1 MMENNKF
8 SNLDLDLVNEKE
20 KDLLSVINANNIS
33 ERIEERFLVEDKD
46 LENIVQIDEVNLDN
60 KSERSEKSTM
70 SRQDITEMVGG
81 MI

>member
-33 ERIEERFLVEDKD
+33 ERIEERFLV
-46 LENIVQIDEVNLDN
+46 
-60 KSERSEKSTM
+60 
-70 SRQDITEMVGG
+70 
-81 MI
+81 